1 MTKCNI
7 AISTAYIDYDE
18 GENRSIIIMIGEI
31 KREGVISEMW
41 TIKDII
47 DCKGI
52 WISWLERQKPRAW
65 REQMIK
71 R

>member
-31 KREGVISEMW
+31 KREGVISEM
-41 TIKDII
+41 
-47 DCKGI
+47 
-52 WISWLERQKPRAW
+52 
-65 REQMIK
+65 
-71 R
+71 